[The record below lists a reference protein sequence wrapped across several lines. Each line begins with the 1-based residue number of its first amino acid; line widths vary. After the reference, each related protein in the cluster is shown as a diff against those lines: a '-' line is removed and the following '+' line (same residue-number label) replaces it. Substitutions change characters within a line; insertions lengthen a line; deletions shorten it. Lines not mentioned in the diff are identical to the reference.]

1 MGCFSGRS
9 FDIFLYAQIDI
20 KLQVRRDIFEKKM
33 KKKKLLMS
41 EYVSQASKN
50 WPEASKKLNVFLL
63 CIERIQRQ
71 LHKMDQD
78 IIEPLELR
86 ASDFDVL
93 SILRMQGKPYELKP
107 SEINQMLLFSTG
119 GTTKMLS
126 RLENKK
132 LIKRRA
138 NSGDARSY
146 SVRLTKKGIELIEAT
161 TDYILDKEN
170 EFVSVLSTQERKLL
184 DSILLKLLN
193 HIES

>member
-1 MGCFSGRS
+1 
-9 FDIFLYAQIDI
+9 
-20 KLQVRRDIFEKKM
+20 M

-50 WPEASKKLNVFLL
+50 WPEVSKKVNVFLL
-63 CIERIQRQ
+63 CIERIQKQ
-71 LHKMDQD
+71 LHKMDQN
-78 IIEPLELR
+78 IIDPLDLR

-93 SILRMQGKPYELKP
+93 SILRMQGKPFELKP

-132 LIKRRA
+132 LIKRRS
-138 NSGDARSY
+138 NFGDARSY

-161 TDYILDKEN
+161 MDHILDKEN

-184 DSILLKLLN
+184 DSLLLKLLN